1 MALKISFPVLLL
13 PLGLLGAWLALA
25 SGQLWNEK
33 NDKFLLKHWNYPRS
47 EDSNGTYCDTM
58 MQSREMYGQEAN
70 TFIHAPI
77 GAINSICNLGGT
89 PGKPNER
96 HSVAPFDI
104 TVCAFNS
111 TGHTYAGTR
120 YVRRIVLDCRKGV
133 PIDYVRHI

>member
-1 MALKISFPVLLL
+1 FTRIVSFTISLLL
-13 PLGLLGAWLALA
+13 PLLNLLGHIPAPHKQ
-25 SGQLWNEK
+25 GQTPLW
-33 NDKFLLKHWNYPRS
+33 S

-58 MQSREMYGQEAN
+58 MQHREMYGQEAN

-77 GAINSICNLGGT
+77 GSINGICNLGGT

-111 TGHTYAGTR
+111 TSRTYAGTR
-120 YVRRIVLDCRKGV
+120 YVRRIVLACLKGL